1 MVRLTRQEG
10 FTLIEMLVAMAMSI
24 VLLFALTTILIVT
37 LDQTRHT
44 GAQVDADRQARTA
57 LEMVENE
64 LHSAC
69 VGGSGAPIQAGS
81 TSTDL
86 DFITY
91 NGTSDAVGS
100 SSSTMP
106 VWHDLSFA
114 SGTLVDKTYSTTV
127 ASGGG
132 YTQGSLVASD
142 QLLGN
147 VSTLGSNAVFQYFA
161 YQPYGPASDGNYY
174 WAVPD
179 GTNPQ
184 PITGAALPASPLSTP
199 LATTN
204 ANNTVEVVI
213 DLKVGTALPS
223 GPGAAVTDPIT
234 DSISLRLTPAP
245 NYSSTATDT
254 SDFAPCQ

>member
-1 MVRLTRQEG
+1 MARLARHEG
-10 FTLIEMLVAMAMSI
+10 FTLIEMMVAMAMSI
-24 VLLFALTTILIVT
+24 VVLFALTTILVVT
-37 LDQTRHT
+37 LDQTKHT
-44 GAQVDADRQARTA
+44 GAQVDANRQARTA
-57 LEMVENE
+57 LATVENE

-114 SGTLVDKTYSTTV
+114 SGTLTDKSYATTV

-132 YTQGSLVASD
+132 YAQGTLTGSV

-147 VSTLGSNAVFQYFA
+147 VSVLGSNPVFQYFA

-174 WAVPD
+174 WAIPD
-179 GTNPQ
+179 GTNLQ
-184 PITGAALPASPLSTP
+184 PITGATLTASPLSTP

-213 DLKVGTALPS
+213 DLKVGTTLSS
-223 GPGAAVTDPIT
+223 GPGPAVSDPIT